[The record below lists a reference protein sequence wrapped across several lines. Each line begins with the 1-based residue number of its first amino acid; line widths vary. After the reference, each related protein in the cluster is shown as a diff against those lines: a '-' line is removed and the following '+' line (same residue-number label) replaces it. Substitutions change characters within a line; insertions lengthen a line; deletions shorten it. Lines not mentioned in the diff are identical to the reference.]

1 MTDQTNPP
9 AGSPEV
15 VPEKLVK
22 VYLKMKAK
30 HDEMRIAYEAEEKK
44 IKAQMDKVKSA
55 LLEFCKSQNVDSART
70 SEGLFYR
77 SVKATYWTNDWE
89 SMHKFILEHN
99 APQLLHERLH
109 QTNLKEF
116 LEANPDVLPPGLN
129 VDSEY
134 TITVRRK

>member
-1 MTDQTNPP
+1 VSEETAP
-9 AGSPEV
+9 AIAPET
-15 VPEKLVK
+15 LVK

-44 IKAQMDKVKSA
+44 LDAQMGKVKSA
-55 LLEFCKSQNVDSART
+55 LLAFCKEQNVDSVRT
-70 SEGLFYR
+70 GEGLFYR
-77 SVKATYWTNDWE
+77 TPKVDYWTNDWE
-89 SMHKFILEHN
+89 SVHKFIIEHN
-99 APQLLHERLH
+99 APQLLHRRIH

-116 LEANPDVLPPGLN
+116 LEANPELLPPGLN

>member
-1 MTDQTNPP
+1 MTDETTP
-9 AGSPEV
+9 AVPTV
-15 VPEKLVK
+15 PPEKLVK

-44 IKAQMDKVKSA
+44 LSDQMTKVKSA
-55 LLEFCKSQNVDSART
+55 LLAFCKAQNVDSVRT
-70 SEGLFYR
+70 GEGLFYR
-77 SVKATYWTNDWE
+77 TTKVDYWTNNWE
-89 SMHKFILEHN
+89 AMHQFILEHKV
-99 APQLLHERLH
+99 PQLLHQRIH

-116 LEANPDVLPPGLN
+116 LEANPDLLPPGLN